1 MLTRRD
7 QGSSPTLG
15 WDPCT
20 FPQLHSVTLIPA
32 LYILYTTIFSPF
44 PHFICQS
51 ADMET
56 VNGGGEDDNETL
68 DESNVPRVVCL
79 SVSLSPPYSFC
90 CLWSAAGPAKS
101 LISVSYCTHNSPTA
115 TALRLTF
122 NPPGLVRLFHFPA
135 DDHVVLWNVEN
146 LAFWLASVVL
156 QKGKFSRCEANFSF
170 VIIWAVRF
178 DE

>member
-1 MLTRRD
+1 MYCRLLSIKVGLYTLFPARNIILHIVLALKGFGAY
-7 QGSSPTLG
+7 QTWPGIEPHPQMGS
-15 WDPCT
+15 CT

-56 VNGGGEDDNETL
+56 INGGGEDDNETL

-122 NPPGLVRLFHFPA
+122 NPPGLVRTF
-135 DDHVVLWNVEN
+135 
-146 LAFWLASVVL
+146 
-156 QKGKFSRCEANFSF
+156 
-170 VIIWAVRF
+170 
-178 DE
+178 